1 MQGHSDQGI
10 YYGDYLQLNK
20 ILEAQA
26 PESAK
31 TGKPAHDEMLFIV
44 THQAYE
50 LWFRQML
57 HELDSILDLFEQ
69 PIIPDNSPDF
79 YTIFHRLS
87 RVKIILQLLVK
98 QIDVMETMTPLDF
111 LDFRNLLRPAS
122 GFQSVQF
129 KLIEAALGLKQEN
142 RHGELYYISQ
152 LRPEHV
158 AEIQQRERR
167 MSLLELTNAW
177 LERMPFFRDAALWQ
191 SYEPIFPKQA
201 ALHIFWSD
209 YYQLYAQ
216 SLEPNERSNLERFKQ
231 FFIGNDASAGQLS
244 FEARR
249 NALFIMLYRD
259 FPLLHLP
266 YQYLSLLLDMDELLS
281 TWRFRHMN
289 MVNRIIGLRTG
300 TGGSTGKDYLK
311 AALDRHYIFQEIAA
325 LTTFLIERRN
335 LPILPRSLQQRL
347 GFVEVP
353 PVGLA
358 SADTA
363 LMR

>member
-1 MQGHSDQGI
+1 MHISDQGI
-10 YYGDYLQLNK
+10 YYGDYLQLDK
-20 ILEAQA
+20 ILNAQEL
-26 PESAK
+26 ESEKA
-31 TGKPAHDEMLFIV
+31 GRPAHDEMLFIV

-50 LWFRQML
+50 LWFRQII
-57 HELDSILDLFEQ
+57 HEIESIQDLFRQ
-69 PIIPDNSPDF
+69 PYIPDNSPDL
-79 YTIFHRLS
+79 YTIFHRLG
-87 RVKIILQLLVK
+87 RVKIILQLLIR

-129 KLIEAALGLKQEN
+129 KIVEAALGLKQDD

-152 LRPEHV
+152 LRPEH
-158 AEIQQRERR
+158 AALIQRVESRR
-167 MSLLELTNAW
+167 SLLELTNEW
-177 LERMPFFRDAALWQ
+177 LERMPFFREAAFWGN
-191 SYEPIFPKQA
+191 YRPAFPAKEG
-201 ALHIFWSD
+201 LHPFWSD
-209 YYQLYAQ
+209 YYQLYEQ
-216 SLEPNERSNLERFKQ
+216 SLVDNERGNLRQFERF
-231 FFIGNDASAGQLS
+231 FFADEQKTGKLS

-325 LTTFLIERRN
+325 LTTFLIERSK
-335 LPILPRSLQQRL
+335 LPALPADVQRRL
-347 GFVEVP
+347 GFA
-353 PVGLA
+353 GG
-358 SADTA
+358 
-363 LMR
+363 

>member
-1 MQGHSDQGI
+1 MHISEQGI
-10 YYGDYLQLNK
+10 YYGDYLQLDK
-20 ILEAQA
+20 ILNAQEL
-26 PESAK
+26 ESEKA
-31 TGKPAHDEMLFIV
+31 GKPAHDEMLFIV

-50 LWFRQML
+50 LWFRQII
-57 HELDSILDLFEQ
+57 HEIESIQDLFRQ
-69 PIIPDNSPDF
+69 PYIPDNSPDF
-79 YTIFHRLS
+79 YTIFHRLG
-87 RVKIILQLLVK
+87 RIKIILQLLIK

-129 KLIEAALGLKQEN
+129 KIVEAALGLKQDD

-152 LRPEHV
+152 LRPEH
-158 AEIQQRERR
+158 AEAIQQLERR
-167 MSLLELTNAW
+167 RSLLELTNEW
-177 LERMPFFRDAALWQ
+177 LERMPFFREQSFWKSYRPTFAA
-191 SYEPIFPKQA
+191 KDG
-201 ALHIFWSD
+201 LHPFWSD
-209 YYQLYAQ
+209 YYQLYEQ
-216 SLEPNERSNLERFKQ
+216 SLVDNERGNLRQFERF
-231 FFIGNDASAGQLS
+231 FFANEQKTGKLS

-325 LTTFLIERRN
+325 LTTFLIERSK
-335 LPILPRSLQQRL
+335 LPALPADVQRRL
-347 GFVEVP
+347 GFA
-353 PVGLA
+353 GG
-358 SADTA
+358 
-363 LMR
+363 